1 MEFLVESGSTKKRKF
16 VEAILPSIIDQL
28 GLTSSRKAVV
38 IRIANECEGMGMTV
52 PVDILDSYVV
62 VISPRLK
69 LKELGL
75 TLAHEMVHVRQMAK
89 GFLKTKKGYNYW
101 CGKSTASE
109 LSIWT
114 CRGNKM
120 RLPGKKLFLG
130 KQ

>member
-1 MEFLVESGSTKKRKF
+1 MEFLVETRSVKKRKF
-16 VEAILPSIIDQL
+16 VEAILPSIVSQL
-28 GLTSSRKAVV
+28 GLTASRKAVV
-38 IRIANECEGMGMTV
+38 IRIANECKGMGMTV

-75 TLAHEMVHVRQMAK
+75 TLAHEMVHVE
-89 GFLKTKKGYNYW
+89 
-101 CGKSTASE
+101 KSTASE